1 MTEQLPGDT
10 MQMKRTTTSSL
21 TDKKSVSRWLLA
33 FLGAALLSFAAHA
46 SPKVIKKVPPEFPRE
61 ATQKGV
67 NSGTV
72 KAKLLIDA
80 DGKVTGV
87 EILEAEPKR
96 IFDRAVTSA
105 LMEWRFEGTGE
116 KQTHEVKLVFKN
128 ED

>member
-1 MTEQLPGDT
+1 
-10 MQMKRTTTSSL
+10 MQTKRNATSSMI
-21 TDKKSVSRWLLA
+21 DKSNIARWLLA
-33 FLGAALLSFAAHA
+33 FLGAALLSVGAMA

-67 NSGTV
+67 NAGSV
-72 KAKLLIDA
+72 KAKILIDG

-96 IFDRAVTSA
+96 IFDRAVTNA

-116 KQTHEVKLVFKN
+116 KQTHEVKLVFRN